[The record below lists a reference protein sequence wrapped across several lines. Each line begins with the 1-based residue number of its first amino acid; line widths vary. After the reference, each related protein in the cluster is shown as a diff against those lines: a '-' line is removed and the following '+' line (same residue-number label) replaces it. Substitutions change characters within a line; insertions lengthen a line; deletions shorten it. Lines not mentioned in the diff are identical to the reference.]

1 MPPVQS
7 YVRLTAGCARS
18 LTANRVGGYPNLVPQ
33 AGGGYQGG
41 AKFTGKEP
49 PAMPRGPVPLQAHQ
63 TIEPFAALLL
73 IAAPWIFGF
82 SDNDTATTLSVIV
95 GVIVLITG
103 MTTRW
108 RMSLVKL
115 IPLRTHFMM
124 DLGVGIALIVLP
136 FVAGFS
142 DHGGATRFFVIA
154 GVLELGTALMTRWD
168 EREEVGPAR
177 SPRTTTAR

>member
-1 MPPVQS
+1 
-7 YVRLTAGCARS
+7 
-18 LTANRVGGYPNLVPQ
+18 
-33 AGGGYQGG
+33 
-41 AKFTGKEP
+41 
-49 PAMPRGPVPLQAHQ
+49 MPRGPLPLSAHQ

-82 SDNDTATTLSVIV
+82 SDNDTATTLSVII
-95 GVIVLITG
+95 GVVVLLTG
-103 MTTRW
+103 MSTRW

-124 DLGVGIALIVLP
+124 DVGVGIALIALP

-142 DHGGATRFFVIA
+142 DEGGATRFFLIA

-168 EREEVGPAR
+168 EREEVTTDGRRANPAR
-177 SPRTTTAR
+177 

>member
-1 MPPVQS
+1 
-7 YVRLTAGCARS
+7 
-18 LTANRVGGYPNLVPQ
+18 
-33 AGGGYQGG
+33 
-41 AKFTGKEP
+41 
-49 PAMPRGPVPLQAHQ
+49 MPRGPLPLRAHQ
-63 TIEPFAALLL
+63 AIEPIVAILL

-82 SDNDTATTLSVIV
+82 SDNDTATTLSIIV

-177 SPRTTTAR
+177 SPRTTAAR

>member
-1 MPPVQS
+1 
-7 YVRLTAGCARS
+7 
-18 LTANRVGGYPNLVPQ
+18 
-33 AGGGYQGG
+33 
-41 AKFTGKEP
+41 
-49 PAMPRGPVPLQAHQ
+49 MPRGPLPLRAHQ
-63 TIEPFAALLL
+63 AIEPFAAILL

-82 SDNDTATTLSVIV
+82 SDNDTAMTLSVIA
-95 GVIVLITG
+95 GIVVLATG

-115 IPLRTHFMM
+115 IPLRTHFTM

-154 GVLELGTALMTRWD
+154 GALELGTALMTRWD
-168 EREEVGPAR
+168 EREEVGQVR

>member
-1 MPPVQS
+1 
-7 YVRLTAGCARS
+7 
-18 LTANRVGGYPNLVPQ
+18 
-33 AGGGYQGG
+33 
-41 AKFTGKEP
+41 
-49 PAMPRGPVPLQAHQ
+49 MPRGPLPLSAHQ
-63 TIEPFAALLL
+63 VIEPVAALLL

-95 GVIVLITG
+95 GVVVLVTG
-103 MTTRW
+103 MSTRW

-124 DLGVGIALIVLP
+124 DVGVGIALIVLP

-142 DHGGATRFFVIA
+142 DHGGATRFFVIV

-168 EREEVGPAR
+168 QREEVGTQRRTRPTPAR
-177 SPRTTTAR
+177 

>member
-1 MPPVQS
+1 LS
-7 YVRLTAGCARS
+7 
-18 LTANRVGGYPNLVPQ
+18 
-33 AGGGYQGG
+33 
-41 AKFTGKEP
+41 
-49 PAMPRGPVPLQAHQ
+49 AHQ
-63 TIEPFAALLL
+63 AIEPIAALLL

-82 SDNDTATTLSVIV
+82 SDNDTATTLSVII
-95 GVIVLITG
+95 GVVVLLTG
-103 MTTRW
+103 MSTRW

-124 DLGVGIALIVLP
+124 DVGVGLALIVLP

-168 EREEVGPAR
+168 QREEVRAERRTRATPAR
-177 SPRTTTAR
+177 

>member
-1 MPPVQS
+1 
-7 YVRLTAGCARS
+7 
-18 LTANRVGGYPNLVPQ
+18 
-33 AGGGYQGG
+33 
-41 AKFTGKEP
+41 
-49 PAMPRGPVPLQAHQ
+49 MPRGPLPLRAHQ
-63 TIEPFAALLL
+63 AIEPIAAILL

-82 SDNDTATTLSVIV
+82 SDNDTATTLSIIV
-95 GVIVLITG
+95 GVIVLVTG

-124 DLGVGIALIVLP
+124 DLGVGIALIALP

-142 DHGGATRFFVIA
+142 DNGGATRFFVIA
-154 GVLELGTALMTRWD
+154 GVLELGIAVMTRWD
-168 EREEVGPAR
+168 AREEVGQAR

>member
-1 MPPVQS
+1 
-7 YVRLTAGCARS
+7 
-18 LTANRVGGYPNLVPQ
+18 
-33 AGGGYQGG
+33 
-41 AKFTGKEP
+41 
-49 PAMPRGPVPLQAHQ
+49 MPRGPIPLSAHQ
-63 TIEPFAALLL
+63 AIEPLAALLL

-95 GVIVLITG
+95 GVVVLLTG
-103 MTTRW
+103 MSTRW

-124 DLGVGIALIVLP
+124 DVAVGVALIVLP

-168 EREEVGPAR
+168 QREEVGPSRSTQPTPAR
-177 SPRTTTAR
+177 

>member
-1 MPPVQS
+1 
-7 YVRLTAGCARS
+7 
-18 LTANRVGGYPNLVPQ
+18 
-33 AGGGYQGG
+33 
-41 AKFTGKEP
+41 
-49 PAMPRGPVPLQAHQ
+49 MPRGPLPLRAHQ
-63 TIEPFAALLL
+63 AIEPIAAIVL

-82 SDNDTATTLSVIV
+82 SDNDTPTTLSIIV
-95 GVIVLITG
+95 GVIVLVTG

-124 DLGVGIALIVLP
+124 DLAVGVALVALP
-136 FVAGFS
+136 FIAGFS

-168 EREEVGPAR
+168 LREEVGAER
-177 SPRTTTAR
+177 RTRPTTAR